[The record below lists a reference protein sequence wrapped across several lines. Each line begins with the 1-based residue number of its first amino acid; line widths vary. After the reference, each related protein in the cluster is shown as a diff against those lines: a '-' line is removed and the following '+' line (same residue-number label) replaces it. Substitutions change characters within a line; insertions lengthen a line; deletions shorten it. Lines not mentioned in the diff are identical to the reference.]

1 MATILGLGVATLDVI
16 NAVDHYPLEDQKLRA
31 TSRQIKRGGNAAN
44 TLVILGQLNH
54 QCSFAGVLAES
65 SDSTLIH
72 SDFDKYNIDT
82 TYCPVS
88 GGSTPVSYITL
99 NEQNGSR
106 TIIHHRDLREYN
118 FDDFLK
124 IDLQQFD
131 WLHFE
136 GRAIDET
143 CKILSHVKTNF
154 PTIPVSL
161 EVEKPRD
168 NIESLFNFADTL
180 FFSQSYASH
189 LGFDDAESFILH
201 THQKIKTRDIICTW
215 GNKPTIAISKEGEL
229 VRSRTWPPA
238 KLVDTIA
245 AGDTFNAGFID
256 ARLRKLPFAQ
266 ALESANKLA
275 GIKCGQ
281 MGLDLTG

>member
-1 MATILGLGVATLDVI
+1 MAKILGLGVATLDVI
-16 NAVDHYPLEDQKLRA
+16 NTVDHYPLEDQKLRA
-31 TSRQIKRGGNAAN
+31 ISRQIKRGGNAAN

-65 SDSTLIH
+65 SDSAFIH

-88 GGSTPVSYITL
+88 SGSTPASYITL
-99 NEQNGSR
+99 NEQNASR
-106 TIIHHRDLREYN
+106 TIVHHRDLREYN

-143 CKILSHVKTNF
+143 YKMLSHVKKNF
-154 PTIPVSL
+154 PGIPVSL
-161 EVEKPRD
+161 EVEKPRG
-168 NIESLFNFADTL
+168 NIESLFDFADTL

-189 LGFDDAESFILH
+189 LDFDDAESFIVH
-201 THQKIKTRDIICTW
+201 IHQKIKTKNIICTW
-215 GNKPTIAISKEGEL
+215 GNKPTIAISKEDEL
-229 VRSRTWPPA
+229 VRSQTWPPA

-256 ARLRKLPFAQ
+256 ASLRKSPFSQ

-275 GIKCGQ
+275 GRKCGQ
-281 MGLDLTG
+281 MDLELTG